1 MATLAWISF
10 WLAVLPAAMVLINL
24 TTFRRLGKSASGR
37 RSISILIPARNEERS
52 IGSALD
58 AAARTCGAEI
68 EIVVL
73 DDESTDRTAEIV
85 ASRAA
90 SDPRIRLEHAPPL
103 PGGWSGKQHACWNLA
118 HRARHEMLL
127 FVDAD
132 VRLSPDAVA
141 SAAAFLESSRASLV
155 SGFPHQETG
164 TFTERLVVP
173 LIHFLLLG
181 YLPMPA
187 GQIINSPA
195 LAAGCGQFMLTRR
208 ADYLAA
214 GGHSAIRASLHDG
227 ITLPRAFRRSGLRT
241 RLFDATD
248 LATCRMYRTGRE
260 VWDGFSKNATE
271 GMATL
276 TALPVWSALLGLGHV
291 VSSVLMFWEPL
302 LAGSAVAIA
311 LATRLLLAARFRQ
324 SLLSAAL
331 HPLGIAVVL
340 AIQWTALV
348 RALAGRRSV
357 WRGRTYE
364 IGST

>member
-1 MATLAWISF
+1 
-10 WLAVLPAAMVLINL
+10 MVVINL
-24 TTFRRLGKSASGR
+24 AAFRRLAKHASGR
-37 RSISILIPARNEERS
+37 HSVSILIPARNEERS
-52 IGSALD
+52 IGAALD
-58 AAARTCGAEI
+58 AAASTRGAEI

-85 ASRAA
+85 ANRAA
-90 SDPRIRLEHAPPL
+90 ADPRIRLEHAPPL
-103 PGGWSGKQHACWNLA
+103 PTGWSGKQHACWNLA
-118 HRARHEMLL
+118 QHARHEMLL

-141 SAAAFLESSRASLV
+141 RAAAFLESSRASLI

-164 TFTERLVVP
+164 TFAERLVVP

-181 YLPMPA
+181 YLPIPA
-187 GQIINSPA
+187 GRIINSPA
-195 LAAGCGQFMLTRR
+195 FAAGCGQFFLTRR
-208 ADYLAA
+208 ADYFAM
-214 GGHSAIRASLHDG
+214 GGHSAIRSSLHDG
-227 ITLPRAFRRSGLRT
+227 ITLPRAFRRRGLRT

-248 LATCRMYRTGRE
+248 LATCRMYRASRE

-271 GMATL
+271 GMATP
-276 TALPVWSALLGLGHV
+276 TALPVWTVLLGAAHV
-291 VSSVLMFWEPL
+291 IPIVLIFWQPV
-302 LAGSAVAIA
+302 LAGSTIAIA

-324 SLLSAAL
+324 SFLSAFL

-348 RALAGRRSV
+348 RALAGRRSA